1 MNILWIGIPLLIL
14 VLVLLIRGL
23 HREKQID
30 PEKLKNMALLA
41 QESDNIAYV
50 EFVLRQIMR
59 AEGDTKRYRKVMG
72 HLAFLKRADTYQYQT
87 AQSKAAD
94 NPIYHLLFPNTEENE
109 EEEGNE

>member
-23 HREKQID
+23 RHEKRID

-41 QESDNIAYV
+41 QESDNVEYV

-72 HLAFLKRADTYQYQT
+72 HLSFLKRANTHQYMPIR
-87 AQSKAAD
+87 SEAAD
-94 NPIYHLLFPNTEENE
+94 NPIYRLLFPPTKEEKE
-109 EEEGNE
+109 EEDNE